1 MSWLILGVGLA
12 LGLFLLLQWFIS
24 ADPKTV
30 VRGLRWFGLALGVAI
45 VVFVILT
52 GRWSWLW
59 TAGIVAF
66 PWLMRARTLS
76 NLFKTMR
83 GPTPGR
89 TSRIETAYLR
99 MSLDHDSG
107 GMTGEITAG
116 AFAGRALDDLALGD
130 LLTLLREVATADE
143 QSARVLVA
151 YLDRNHPDWRDEA
164 GAADAEGAG
173 EHAGASESA
182 AMSRDEAYRILG
194 LEPGADE
201 AAVKDAHRRLMAQ
214 FHPDAGGSS
223 YLAAR
228 INQAKDVLL
237 GR

>member
-12 LGLFLLLQWFIS
+12 AGLFLLLRWFVS
-24 ADPKTV
+24 ADPKSI
-30 VRGLRWFGLALGVAI
+30 VRVLRWVGLALGIAI
-45 VVFVILT
+45 VVFVIVS
-52 GRWSWLW
+52 GRWSWIW
-59 TAGIVAF
+59 TALIVAF

-99 MSLDHDSG
+99 MSLDHDSSA
-107 GMTGEITAG
+107 MTGEVTAG
-116 AFAGRALDDLALGD
+116 AFAGRALDDMAIGD
-130 LLTLLREVATADE
+130 LLALLREVALADE

-164 GAADAEGAG
+164 EAAGAADYGG
-173 EHAGASESA
+173 STESA

-194 LEPGADE
+194 LEQGATK
-201 AAVKDAHRRLMAQ
+201 AAIKEAHRRLMTQ

>member
-59 TAGIVAF
+59 TAGIDAF